1 MDLEVKVLVVEDLEI
16 IDLIEVDLMVVEWE
30 VLVEDLE
37 EEWVAEW
44 VAEWVDFTELIINE
58 KYI

>member
-1 MDLEVKVLVVEDLEI
+1 MDLEVMVLVVEVLEE
-16 IDLIEVDLMVVEWE
+16 IDLIEVDLMEVEWE

-44 VAEWVDFTELIINE
+44 VDFTELIINE